1 MLFDHI
7 TAENLTLKIAETP
20 AEIAAA
26 QHLRYAVFY
35 EEMGAQPLGDMAT
48 VRRDYDHYDAFCD
61 HLIVVDDHLP
71 SDQQVIGT
79 YRMLTPESVTR
90 NNSAY
95 YTETEF
101 DLSRLKA
108 KNGRIMEISRSCIRA
123 DYRSKLAINLLWK
136 GIAAC
141 VFKNNIDY
149 LIGMSSF
156 SGIDPLEHQ
165 QAISYLNHFHKA
177 DDSLM
182 PIGLPAYHKPLARL
196 PVDNLNAKRI
206 FADLPPLFKGY
217 LRIGVTVSE
226 DFSVDEQF
234 NMIDMCVILD
244 IANVADRYFSHYKR
258 YDTE

>member
-7 TAENLTLKIAETP
+7 TAENLTLKIAETQS
-20 AEIAAA
+20 EIEAA
-26 QHLRYAVFY
+26 QHLRYLVFY
-35 EEMGAQPLGDMAT
+35 EEMGAHPIKDMAAL
-48 VRRDYDHYDAFCD
+48 RRDYDEYDPFCE
-61 HLIVVDDHLP
+61 HLIVVDENLP
-71 SDQQVIGT
+71 VDQQVIGT
-79 YRMLTPESVTR
+79 YRMLLPEPVQQGKT
-90 NNSAY
+90 NY

-108 KNGRIMEISRSCIRA
+108 TGGRIMEISRSCIRE

-156 SGIDPLEHQ
+156 SGVDPMEHQ
-165 QAISYLNHFHKA
+165 TAISYLNHFHKA
-177 DDSLM
+177 EDRLM
-182 PIGLPAYHKPLARL
+182 PISLPEFRRNLERLPA
-196 PVDNLNAKRI
+196 DSLNAKRI